1 MSTTRLGHRAPAPSR
16 RSRRAA
22 WMLLALITL
31 ALLVAGAGPA
41 AACPV
46 CYGNAEG
53 QMIDGAKASV
63 AFMGFLVYALMGGG
77 VAMVV
82 VVRRRAL
89 RQGEP
94 APSPGVDPRGDGSG
108 EEG

>member
-1 MSTTRLGHRAPAPSR
+1 MKTPTRPRRAPAL
-16 RSRRAA
+16 A
-22 WMLLALITL
+22 LLALVFL
-31 ALLVAGAGPA
+31 ALLAAGAGPA

-63 AFMGFLVYALMGGG
+63 AFMGLLVYALMGGG

-89 RQGEP
+89 REGEQ
-94 APSPGVDPRGDGSG
+94 APSPGVEPRVDRSG
-108 EEG
+108 EEGSNHA